1 MIINKNIQVIFN
13 QLNQIQSE
21 LYQSKFRTLWA
32 YTHEKQVLVN
42 FVVITTLEWGFGTT
56 MIHLRSYMSLYQ
68 VLQQRHPNLGMVIF
82 DK

>member
-1 MIINKNIQVIFN
+1 MIVNKNIQVVFD

-32 YTHEKQVLVN
+32 YTYEKQVLVN

-56 MIHLRSYMSLYQ
+56 MIHLGSYMSPYQ
-68 VLQQRHPNLGMVIF
+68 VLQ
-82 DK
+82 